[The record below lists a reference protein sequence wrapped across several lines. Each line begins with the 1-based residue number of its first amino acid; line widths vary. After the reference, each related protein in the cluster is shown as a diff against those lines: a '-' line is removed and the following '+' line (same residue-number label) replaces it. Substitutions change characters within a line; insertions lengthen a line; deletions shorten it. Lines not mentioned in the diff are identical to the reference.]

1 MEILRMMLFASHP
14 SVYTLPGT
22 WEAQP
27 VVSTD
32 VIYSTTIGMASFGII
47 TIAATA
53 ISLLA
58 LRAKRKRI

>member
-1 MEILRMMLFASHP
+1 MMLFASHP

>member
-1 MEILRMMLFASHP
+1 MMLFASHP

-58 LRAKRKRI
+58 LRAKRKRV